1 MPPLDYIDAAEF
13 CEMSGS
19 KIEWI
24 SISDVENYAKDIFA
38 GNITGHP
45 VKPPFLFWTGVFR
58 KDELYFQNETEIL
71 ELDGFP
77 EAEFWATTISGNEYR
92 DHGRSASLYPYSH
105 GIVSITLSRLR
116 LDSQKDL
123 NGKLTNRH
131 ADYVATCFCKVFDWR
146 KVFQIRNDYKF
157 FTISEF
163 II

>member
-24 SISDVENYAKDIFA
+24 SISDVENYAKDIFS

-45 VKPPFLFWTGVFR
+45 MKPPFLFWTGVVR
-58 KDELYFQNETEIL
+58 IDELYFQNETEIL

-92 DHGRSASLYPYSH
+92 DHGRSASLCPCSH
-105 GIVSITLSRLR
+105 GTVST
-116 LDSQKDL
+116 
-123 NGKLTNRH
+123 RH
-131 ADYVATCFCKVFDWR
+131 CLDYVLILK
-146 KVFQIRNDYKF
+146 KI
-157 FTISEF
+157 
-163 II
+163 